1 MQKFNIFRGE
11 SIFTGREGDMFKMFV
26 QRLTGRF
33 KGEIKNFPRYV
44 RKPYNEAA
52 KHRADMPGK
61 QQRLFRKIFCL
72 LSGAGEGNGGYFG
85 QKENQEGMILPGDVS
100 GAGNRI

>member
-61 QQRLFRKIFCL
+61 QQRLFRKIFSCL
-72 LSGAGEGNGGYFG
+72 PEPERRMEVISGKKKTR
-85 QKENQEGMILPGDVS
+85 KE
-100 GAGNRI
+100 